1 MMSPFSLIPLINS
14 KPKFSATDFRMHPS
28 NIQADCTCSSVC
40 VCVCGRVYVCL
51 GQVTLGM
58 HCPFVQTCSCARS
71 RALSLIHTDLVNS
84 DVKAAAGQNL
94 ILLFSLKKMYISLE
108 MS

>member
-1 MMSPFSLIPLINS
+1 MMSPSSLIPFINL

-40 VCVCGRVYVCL
+40 VCVCVCL

-71 RALSLIHTDLVNS
+71 RDLSLIHTDLVNS
-84 DVKAAAGQNL
+84 DVKAAAGQHL
-94 ILLFSLKKMYISLE
+94 ILLFSLKKMCISLE